1 MDIWAISH
9 LTLFELCRF
18 KYCWTYV
25 VIRIYLHR
33 FWVCSPLIHTISI
46 LKWLYRT
53 HTCNNVWGFHL
64 SFIFNSRCGFLFLF
78 SYIAVFVM
86 FLFLLCCSWCV
97 CVYVGTSVCTYKQ
110 IMLDIKSSEA
120 FSCHQ
125 HQLASDCNHVRIWV
139 KISQLSSVNL
149 QNHENNKV
157 LFKALYLEV
166 VLLHRKR

>member
-1 MDIWAISH
+1 MWEYTIIALLILVLMDIWAISH

-86 FLFLLCCSWCV
+86 FLFLLCCSCMCV
-97 CVYVGTSVCTYKQ
+97 CVCRYKCMYVQ
-110 IMLDIKSSEA
+110 A
-120 FSCHQ
+120 
-125 HQLASDCNHVRIWV
+125 NHVGHQIEWS
-139 KISQLSSVNL
+139 IQLSPAPAGIWLQPRENL
-149 QNHENNKV
+149 SEN
-157 LFKALYLEV
+157 
-166 VLLHRKR
+166 